1 MEMNELEKNYNFLI
15 KDLKEVRDKRNLNL
29 ILLEELA
36 PNVFNIFALPRSNWK
51 K

>member
-29 ILLEELA
+29 ILLEEL
-36 PNVFNIFALPRSNWK
+36 NKCI
-51 K
+51 